1 MYVPVNIHFTHLF
14 VDIPREVDNYHNLFP
29 LEPPPTNPMH
39 KSSTFGYPT
48 TSYRATNTKDGL
60 NYCLRRIHGFR
71 LSNNKCIGLIDLWKK
86 IQHSNIVQLRE
97 VFTTKAFGDHCKF
110 FLVYMNSF
118 WYGISPLWTGWF
130 NINDTHIISFS
141 YRYKCTI
148 NIFWTWTLVP
158 LYYVKS
164 RSLVVNHWGRDSF
177 SWELRL

>member
-97 VFTTKAFGDHCKF
+97 VFTTKAFGDHCKLLNFKGIWNLFHF
-110 FLVYMNSF
+110 FLIWYICNDNDNKYFISEYGWNFLNSYLQI
-118 WYGISPLWTGWF
+118 WYV
-130 NINDTHIISFS
+130 
-141 YRYKCTI
+141 CTI
-148 NIFWTWTLVP
+148 DLS
-158 LYYVKS
+158 Y
-164 RSLVVNHWGRDSF
+164 SLI
-177 SWELRL
+177 